1 MQKRKKNPHQLDL
14 LKSIVSL
21 SPQKQS
27 HVIRFLNDDA
37 VDLISECVKNVI
49 FRNLGLNRKEKQ
61 KLKTKIAGKESILRF
76 ISKKSNRTSSRKKK
90 LLQTGGFIGNQVFQN
105 FIFSNEKST

>member
-1 MQKRKKNPHQLDL
+1 MIFVQNEKDYKGFESILKEIPSAKLHEAL
-14 LKSIVSL
+14 LFCDKG
-21 SPQKQS
+21 
-27 HVIRFLNDDA
+27 H
-37 VDLISECVKNVI
+37 KNVI

-105 FIFSNEKST
+105 FIFSNEKYLIFLLFT